1 MADVKVKRNGAFCEF
16 HLHDACLWAENITN
30 IATHQDLAAKMASLA
45 DDFTWFRGEIMREFE
60 RIVEQRLN
68 RF

>member
-30 IATHQDLAAKMASLA
+30 INSHQELAAKMASLA
-45 DDFTWFRGEIMREFE
+45 DDFTWFQGEVMREFE
-60 RIVEQRLN
+60 RMVERRLN